1 MVENLGDIRL
11 FVEAANLGGLS
22 AAGRKLGLS
31 PAAAS
36 ARLVKLETS
45 LHTRLFE
52 RTTRQLRL
60 TEEGRIYLLH
70 CQQALQSLEDAHAAL
85 HAGRSIVRGKVR
97 ISATSDFGRHVLKGW
112 LDEFNVQYPEV
123 TLALILSDSLS
134 NLLFDDIDLAIRF
147 GVPPDSSLVA
157 RRLGPNRRV
166 LCASPEYVTT
176 HGVPERPQDLERFD
190 CIILATAS
198 GPANDWRF
206 TRGGEVETYTVPLAN
221 ARETNDGALAREWAV
236 AGYGIAMKSV
246 WDIASDLRTGKLTI
260 LMPEWRSPDVPVHA
274 LYQRSRYMA
283 PRVRALLDFLVERS
297 TAMSH
302 DLDAYLNSGAGVAE
316 RGGARNSRL
325 PGEM

>member
-1 MVENLGDIRL
+1 VENLGDIQL

-22 AAGRKLGLS
+22 VAGRKLGLS

-36 ARLVKLETS
+36 ARLVKLDAT

-85 HAGRSIVRGKVR
+85 QAGRSIVRGKVR

-123 TLALILSDSLS
+123 TLALVLSDSLS
-134 NLLFDDIDLAIRF
+134 NLLLDDLDLAIRF

-157 RRLGPNRRV
+157 RCLAPNRRV
-166 LCASPEYVTT
+166 LCASPEYLAT
-176 HGVPERPQDLERFD
+176 HGVPERPRDLARFD
-190 CIILATAS
+190 CIDLATAS
-198 GPANDWRF
+198 GLANDWRF
-206 TRGGEVETYTVPLAN
+206 TRGGEVETYSVPLAN
-221 ARETNDGALAREWAV
+221 SRETNDGALAREWAV

-246 WDIASDLRTGKLTI
+246 WDIGSDLRTGKLNI

-283 PRVRALLDFLVERS
+283 PRVRVLLDFLVERFS
-297 TAMSH
+297 VVSH
-302 DLDAYLNSGAGVAE
+302 DLDAYLNAGADAVE
-316 RGGARNSRL
+316 KVGGEKTVEL
-325 PGEM
+325 DE